1 MEYSDVWDTKKEALL
16 TVTNFQSAVKDI
28 NTVSQ
33 LVSQNSNN
41 KQFIMKIGEIM
52 PLFMDNI
59 KKMMQVAA
67 DNCVPGIVSFLH
79 YTAYYIMYQMYQKSS
94 IFINIDLLYSI
105 HSQII
110 LMIRHE
116 RSGSLNIF

>member
-33 LVSQNSNN
+33 LVSRNSSN
-41 KQFIMKIGEIM
+41 KQFITKIGEIM
-52 PLFMDNI
+52 PRFMDNI
-59 KKMMQVAA
+59 KQIMQVAA
-67 DNCVPGIVSFLH
+67 DCVPGIVSFLH
-79 YTAYYIMYQMYQKSS
+79 YTAYYIMYQKSS
-94 IFINIDLLYSI
+94 IFINIHLLYSI
-105 HSQII
+105 HLQII
-110 LMIRHE
+110 VILRHE